1 MTFGFALRYTPPMPI
16 RFILPK
22 KFTRDQIEVRMDEL
36 AIQFQRTH
44 DKKIMAQ
51 ISALSR
57 LLARMDS
64 RRSDLKDRQ

>member
-1 MTFGFALRYTPPMPI
+1 MPI
-16 RFILPK
+16 QFILPK

-44 DKKIMAQ
+44 DKKILAQ

-57 LLARMDS
+57 LLARMNSGVRDP
-64 RRSDLKDRQ
+64 KDRQ